1 MIGRQHNHILLKF
14 LLRLLLCNPVYS
26 LLSTPSFRRVPPTS
40 RLSQSIP
47 LEIQDA
53 QSEYARQSTID
64 QINLNKQL
72 ISYSFYWES
81 LLNKEYQDTVAELQL
96 RRKSYTR
103 SQLESSGLSL
113 FNAIATPETELYGE
127 KIVRISLLNKSHKYD
142 NGGGEKLR
150 EKFKRGDVLVMTP
163 EILFRGK
170 DIAPREGT
178 LTCCTPYF
186 INLHQLSIR
195 DAYIAFLLCPKVL

>member
-1 MIGRQHNHILLKF
+1 M
-14 LLRLLLCNPVYS
+14 
-26 LLSTPSFRRVPPTS
+26 
-40 RLSQSIP
+40 
-47 LEIQDA
+47 
-53 QSEYARQSTID
+53 
-64 QINLNKQL
+64 
-72 ISYSFYWES
+72 
-81 LLNKEYQDTVAELQL
+81 AELQL

-150 EKFKRGDVLVMTP
+150 EKFKRGDVLVLTP

-170 DIAPREGT
+170 DIAPREGA

-186 INLHQLSIR
+186 INLHQLRIR
-195 DAYIAFLLCPKVL
+195 DAFIAFLLCPKVL